1 MHIWSQFTEHML
13 PSWVHRD
20 QCRRHLQ
27 GSFQVLRS
35 RSSSFAM
42 CGESGGGWIGRPD
55 VGSPIL
61 HPTLG
66 VLAPFPS
73 LSCTCRI
80 AVFDPARVCDSFDP
94 LLVDVVLSPPPCF
107 AEDTLGFVLPRSR
120 FHLSIPDLPVLDGHR
135 PTQRRGTS
143 RIGHPPQTH
152 THTHPGTTPL
162 PSGPVRTR
170 RRRDADVSREGGM
183 RPPPCPWDG
192 RDWEGRNGGKE
203 QEPRSPLRL
212 VVGIPME
219 PRKIHLNVVGSRATC
234 RFSHPSSQPS
244 DRIPFE
250 SGPSIAIVLH
260 FRYGVGCPSFRPIQT
275 LVLVDG
281 RATSI
286 LSTSILDGFRPRRCG
301 VGFRLKRRRIHRSG
315 PSSKL
320 GRGVWVD
327 SNVLAEKG
335 V

>member
-1 MHIWSQFTEHML
+1 MHIWSQFTQHML
-13 PSWVHRD
+13 PSWVHQD

-35 RSSSFAM
+35 RSSPFAM

-55 VGSPIL
+55 VGAPIL

-66 VLAPFPS
+66 VLAAFTS
-73 LSCTCRI
+73 LTCTCRI

-143 RIGHPPQTH
+143 RIGHPPP
-152 THTHPGTTPL
+152 THTHPHIPRCVWGGGVEGDL
-162 PSGPVRTR
+162 LPVRGMGQGQGRTKR
-170 RRRDADVSREGGM
+170 R
-183 RPPPCPWDG
+183 
-192 RDWEGRNGGKE
+192 E
-203 QEPRSPLRL
+203 QETRSPLRL
-212 VVGIPME
+212 VLGNPME
-219 PRKIHLNVVGSRATC
+219 PLKIHLNVVGSRATC

-250 SGPSIAIVLH
+250 SGPSIATVPH
-260 FRYGVGCPSFRPIQT
+260 FRFGVGCPSFRPIQT

-286 LSTSILDGFRPRRCG
+286 LSTSTLSTSILDGFRPRRCG
-301 VGFRLKRRRIHRSG
+301 VGFRLNRRGSIG
-315 PSSKL
+315 PVL
-320 GRGVWVD
+320 HPTWEGGMGRLERPG
-327 SNVLAEKG
+327 
-335 V
+335 